1 MPGSD
6 PLRTVLFDLD
16 GTLAD
21 TAPDMY
27 AALAALQREQGVP
40 ILPFEAVR
48 NQVSHGGAALVR
60 LAFPDAEGDRFET
73 LRQRFLTLYAEHYLC
88 RDTGLF
94 PGMETLLDTIER
106 LGMNWGIVNNKPAWL
121 TDPLVRAMDL
131 HQRAVTVIS
140 GDTTPQRKPHP
151 MPMLLACEQ
160 AACQPAECLYV
171 GDAERDIQAGRA
183 AGTHTLVAL
192 YGYID
197 DPQAP
202 ATWGADGAIDHPE
215 QILPWL
221 PAESRVGI
229 TSQ

>member
-1 MPGSD
+1 MPSRE

-21 TAPDMY
+21 TAPDMH
-27 AALAALQREQGVP
+27 AALVALQREQGVP
-40 ILPFEAVR
+40 ALPFETVR
-48 NQVSHGGAALVR
+48 NQVSNGGAALVR

-73 LRQRFLTLYAEHYLC
+73 LRLRFLNLYAEHYLC
-88 RDTGLF
+88 LETRLF
-94 PGMETLLDTIER
+94 PGMETLLQTIENQG
-106 LGMNWGIVNNKPAWL
+106 LNWGIVTNKPAWL

-197 DPQAP
+197 DAQAA
-202 ATWGADGAIDHPE
+202 ATWGADAAIDHPE

-229 TSQ
+229 ASQ

>member
-1 MPGSD
+1 MPSRA

-27 AALAALQREQGVP
+27 AALIALQREQGVP
-40 ILPFEAVR
+40 ALPFENVR

-60 LAFPDAEGDRFET
+60 LAFPDAEGDHFET
-73 LRQRFLTLYAEHYLC
+73 LRQRFLDLYAEHYLC
-88 RDTGLF
+88 LETRLF
-94 PGMETLLDTIER
+94 PGMETLLQAIEEQG
-106 LGMNWGIVNNKPAWL
+106 LNWGIVTNKPAWL

-197 DPQAP
+197 DTQAP
-202 ATWGADGAIDHPE
+202 ATWGADAAIDHPE

-221 PAESRVGI
+221 PAEPGLGVASR
-229 TSQ
+229 

>member
-1 MPGSD
+1 MPSRE

-27 AALAALQREQGVP
+27 AALIALQREQGVP
-40 ILPFEAVR
+40 ALPFEVVR

-60 LAFPDAEGDRFET
+60 LAFPDAQGDQFET
-73 LRQRFLTLYAEHYLC
+73 LRQRFLILYSEHHLC
-88 RDTGLF
+88 HETRLF
-94 PGMETLLDTIER
+94 PGMDALLQAIEN
-106 LGMNWGIVNNKPAWL
+106 LGLNWGIVTNKPAWL
-121 TDPLVRAMDL
+121 TDPLVRAMNL
-131 HQRAVTVIS
+131 HRRAVTVIS

-151 MPMLLACEQ
+151 LPMLLACEQ
-160 AACQPAECLYV
+160 AACRPAQCLYV

-183 AGTHTLVAL
+183 AGTHTLIAL

-197 DPQAP
+197 ETQAP
-202 ATWGADGAIDHPE
+202 TTWGADAAIDHPE

-221 PAESRVGI
+221 PAASRLGAI
-229 TSQ
+229 S